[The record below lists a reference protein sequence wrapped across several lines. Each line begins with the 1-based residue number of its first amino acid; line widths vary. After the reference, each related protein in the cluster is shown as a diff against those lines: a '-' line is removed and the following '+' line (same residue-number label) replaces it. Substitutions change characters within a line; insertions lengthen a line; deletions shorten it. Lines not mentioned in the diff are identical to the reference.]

1 MTFLHPEFL
10 YFMLPPLFILFT
22 LLLTQ
27 KEAQENYFD
36 PEVMQRLRVSANTL
50 TMKARNALFML
61 IGFLIIIALGD
72 PVIKEGK
79 VDIQAKSADIMIA
92 LDISDSMLAND
103 VYPNRLAL
111 AKQKALE
118 FLKLSANERIGI
130 IAFAKNS
137 YLVSP
142 LSFDHEAVA
151 FLLSKLDT
159 FSITEQ
165 GTDFLSMLEVVAK
178 SIKNEQKKYVLLLSD
193 GGDKDDFSEEIA
205 YAKEHDI
212 VLFIIGIGTTKGAP
226 IRAENGEFI
235 QQNGKIIL
243 TKLNE
248 KIATLATE
256 TGGVYIKGV
265 NSNADVKAMSREIE
279 NVVIKKEL
287 KAQEIEKYI
296 PLFYYPVGLALLL
309 LLIAT
314 SSMSKR
320 EKVELPSLFLLGFL
334 LFGISD
340 ARAGLLDFVQIKD
353 AKEAYEAGDYL
364 KAAKAYE
371 SYAKQRENAEAHY
384 DAANA
389 YYKAKQYKKALQ
401 HYKKAI
407 FSDTRKR
414 AQKFANEGNT
424 YAKIGDEASLKKA
437 IAAYEESLKIQE
449 DKAVRE
455 NMEAV
460 KKALKKREKES
471 KNNKNSDKKE
481 NKQQKKSNEQQKKQQ
496 QKENKAKSKQ
506 QKENKN
512 SKGEKSQQKKAQQKQ
527 KNTQQNRDAKER
539 NKSQKPTQEEQK
551 EQKEQKE
558 QQKQQHKKERKKES
572 LKKLS
577 KSQQGA
583 GKNLQKQV
591 HMSDA
596 EEKKWLKALSKD
608 QNTFLY
614 MLNTPKQKKETSDEK
629 PW

>member
-10 YFMLPPLFILFT
+10 YFMLPPLFILFA

-118 FLKLSANERIGI
+118 FLKLSANERIGV

-159 FSITEQ
+159 SSITEQ

-178 SIKNEQKKYVLLLSD
+178 SVKNEQKKYVLLLSD
-193 GGDKDDFSEEIA
+193 GGDKDDFREEIA
-205 YAKEHDI
+205 YAKEHNI

-265 NSNADVKAMSREIE
+265 NSNADVKAMLREIE
-279 NVVIKKEL
+279 SVVIKKEL
-287 KAQEIEKYI
+287 KAQEIQKYI

-371 SYAKQRENAEAHY
+371 AYAKQRENAEAHY

-407 FSDTRKR
+407 FSDAQKR
-414 AQKFANEGNT
+414 AQKFANEGNA
-424 YAKIGDEASLKKA
+424 YAKMGDDASLKKA
-437 IAAYEESLKIQE
+437 IEAYEESLKIKE

-460 KKALKKREKES
+460 KKALKKRKKEPQ
-471 KNNKNSDKKE
+471 KDKKSDKKE
-481 NKQQKKSNEQQKKQQ
+481 NNQQKKSDKKNSQKKGDKQEKKQQ
-496 QKENKAKSKQ
+496 QNNKDK
-506 QKENKN
+506 
-512 SKGEKSQQKKAQQKQ
+512 KSQQ
-527 KNTQQNRDAKER
+527 
-539 NKSQKPTQEEQK
+539 S
-551 EQKEQKE
+551 
-558 QQKQQHKKERKKES
+558 QQKQQQQLKQKSEQNNTQKKDAKEQNKSHKPSSQEQKKQPKQEQKKEEAKKES

-577 KSQQGA
+577 KAQQSSA
-583 GKNLQKQV
+583 QNAQKQK

-614 MLNTPKQKKETSDEK
+614 MLNQPKPKKETSDEK